1 VTDVR
6 AAGAEFTGDMLT
18 TLLPALELPLL
29 EMHMNRGPM
38 GGHHGY
44 GFGFFGFLPGLL
56 LLALV
61 VVVVLL
67 LVKGR
72 VGPIRLDRSRNG
84 SATASGSGWTSAR
97 VAEDQAFETLKMRLA
112 TGDITPEEFL
122 ERSSVLRSPSG
133 TTSPPKADQ

>member
-1 VTDVR
+1 
-6 AAGAEFTGDMLT
+6 MLT
-18 TLLPALELPLL
+18 TLLPALQLPLL

-44 GFGFFGFLPGLL
+44 GFGFLGFLPGLL
-56 LLALV
+56 LVLALI

-67 LVKGR
+67 LTKGR
-72 VGPIRLDRSRNG
+72 VGPIRLDRTRNG
-84 SATASGSGWTSAR
+84 STPGPGSGWTSAR
-97 VAEDQAFETLKMRLA
+97 AAEDQAFETLKMRLA

-133 TTSPPKADQ
+133 TTPPPKADQ